1 MAKKKD
7 EAASKSEELEKGS
20 DHNTQGEVVASSKP
34 GVLQRFHRRYVD
46 PAKVWVGESLITLA
60 QPFKPRRLG
69 RVLVREKLLTK
80 PQLERVLAHQKEM
93 GLTIGRAVV
102 ALGYA
107 TESEVLAVL
116 SRYYGVTAES
126 LEDDLAGMIRN
137 RIVMDWT
144 MLRRAAVFKLKLA
157 LFSIVMMAFTSV
169 VIGALMLGR
178 QADRLQNEVLKEGAV
193 RLDMA
198 AYLGQDLLTWK
209 PEPPP
214 PEPVRKAP
222 AKNTAARKKTPTP
235 IPEKIEPPKLVRRN
249 KFKVSEFFPEISKQK
264 NIFYVQAIDP
274 SGIVLSHTISAA
286 VGRQSQLP
294 EPIGTVKLLGDVSY
308 FHYLEPNRGDMLFLT
323 RPVKAENE
331 VLGHIQMS
339 LSLKD
344 VEKTLWQ
351 DAAVGALV
359 GLLLLAFLLTLLL
372 QLGGIIL
379 DPPSTL
385 LVTPQEVGQGSRRFL
400 LSLRRNH
407 EFEDMAR
414 SFSTLSGELRQKLLM
429 EQSFGRYVAPEV
441 MDMIMKSSESGWLKG
456 SRNDATVLFTDV
468 RGFTKMSEERE
479 PEEVVD
485 ALNEYF
491 AIASEVIQGEGGYVD
506 KFIGDAVL
514 GVFGVPEA
522 NPDHAFLAVKAASAM
537 QRKLN
542 GKMRTRK
549 NFLLAHVGVGIN
561 SGPLVCG
568 TVGSKAKM
576 EYTVIGDTVNVA
588 SRINHLAGAGEIVI
602 SQSVLDLLPKER
614 VTVEDLPPQTVK
626 GKSQPLSVYKL
637 MKSKL

>member
-1 MAKKKD
+1 MAKKKA
-7 EAASKSEELEKGS
+7 ERGAQETPPPIPESGSTEESEG
-20 DHNTQGEVVASSKP
+20 TQPKP
-34 GVLQRFHRRYVD
+34 GVLQRFHRRFVD
-46 PAKVWVGESLITLA
+46 PARQWVGESLISMA

-69 RVLVREKLLTK
+69 RVLLREKLITK
-80 PQLERVLAHQKEM
+80 PQLKRVLEHQKET

-116 SRYYGVTAES
+116 SRHYGVTAES

-144 MLRRAAVFKLKLA
+144 MLRRSAVFKFKLA
-157 LFSIVMMAFTSV
+157 VFSMVMMGFTSI

-178 QADRLQNEVLKEGAV
+178 EADRLQNEVMRESAL
-193 RLDMA
+193 RLEMA
-198 AYLGQDLLTWK
+198 AFLGRELLTPK
-209 PEPPP
+209 EEPAP
-214 PEPVRKAP
+214 PEPVRN
-222 AKNTAARKKTPTP
+222 AKTSPGAKTKSKSKKDPP
-235 IPEKIEPPKLVRRN
+235 PPPEKKPPPPRR
-249 KFKVSEFFPEISKQK
+249 KEALKITQFFVGAVQK
-264 NIFYVQAIDP
+264 NVVYSQVIDP
-274 SGIVLSHTISAA
+274 TGLVLAHSVPAA
-286 VGRQSQLP
+286 VGKQSKLP
-294 EPIGTVKLLGDVSY
+294 EPLGLIKPQGEVSY
-308 FHYLEPNRGDMLFLT
+308 FRYVEPKRGETLFLT
-323 RPVKAENE
+323 RPIKSGDEL
-331 VLGHIQMS
+331 LGHAQMS
-339 LSLKD
+339 VSLQD
-344 VEKTLWQ
+344 VVRTLWQ

-359 GLLLLAFLLTLLL
+359 GLLVLAFLLTLLL
-372 QLGGIIL
+372 QMGGIIL

-456 SRNDATVLFTDV
+456 SRNEATVLFSDV

-479 PEEVVD
+479 PEEVVE

-491 AIASEVIQGEGGYVD
+491 AIASEAIQSEGGYVD

-514 GVFGVPEA
+514 GVFGVPETD
-522 NPDHAFLAVKAASAM
+522 PEHAARAVRAASFM
-537 QRKLN
+537 QKKLQS
-542 GKMRTRK
+542 KMRLRK
-549 NFLLAHVGVGIN
+549 NFLLSRVGIGIN
-561 SGPLVCG
+561 SGPLVSG

-588 SRINHLAGAGEIVI
+588 SR
-602 SQSVLDLLPKER
+602 
-614 VTVEDLPPQTVK
+614 
-626 GKSQPLSVYKL
+626 
-637 MKSKL
+637 